1 MPVTISDE
9 DYKEYM
15 TLQHNVIFQ
24 QKLDSIRGLKYLK
37 EDIDIPMRRLV
48 AMFALLDC
56 EPLWSCCGFDYDGQP
71 IHKTHEYG
79 NTYIA
84 LKDTQR
90 TRSVMKILYAGK
102 WIQKLNNDT
111 DKWEVW
117 MNRGILYLRSDFDY
131 FHRRDK
137 YPWSMNN
144 CIHFP
149 ELAVIK
155 IQEIEKLIL
164 SYFEDEFKEM
174 AIVSDTNRNH
184 KIRVRNWQYPALEDW
199 TVTLSDIL

>member
-24 QKLDSIRGLKYLK
+24 QKLDSIRGLRSLK
-37 EDIDIPMRRLV
+37 DDIDIPMRKLV

-84 LKDTQR
+84 LKNTQR
-90 TRSVMKILYAGK
+90 TRSVIKILYAGK
-102 WIQKLNNDT
+102 WIQERCNDT

-117 MNRGILYLRSDFDY
+117 MTKGILYLRSDFDY
-131 FHRRDK
+131 FHRK
-137 YPWSMNN
+137 NEYPWSMHN

-155 IQEIEKLIL
+155 IDELENLMFL
-164 SYFEDEFKEM
+164 YFGDEFKETTV
-174 AIVSDTNRNH
+174 VSDTNRSH
-184 KIRVRNWQYPALEDW
+184 KTRVKNWQYPALEDW
-199 TVTLSDIL
+199 TVTLSDVL